1 MDRNGFSDDAT
12 PTGGIAG
19 GGGTGGAR
27 DFSGTS
33 GYGNTGDLTGSQGYA
48 AGSTADVG
56 QAFPNSTTQPSPGF
70 ADRAREV
77 AGTAQDKLADVGST
91 VRERSGQ
98 MKNSLAD
105 ALHSGAEKLRQRT
118 TTTSPSVPDTPL
130 AGATSTGSVAVA
142 AEHRTTQVGNKI
154 ASGMD
159 ATADWIRETD
169 LDSLKTGV
177 ERQVKE
183 HPGRTL
189 LIAAGLGYLLGK
201 AFRNK

>member
-12 PTGGIAG
+12 PTGGVGSG
-19 GGGTGGAR
+19 GGAGGAR
-27 DFSGTS
+27 DFSSTS
-33 GYGNTGDLTGSQGYA
+33 GYGNTGDLTGSQGFA
-48 AGSTADVG
+48 AGTTADVG

-118 TTTSPSVPDTPL
+118 TTTSTSVPDTPL

-142 AEHRTTQVGNKI
+142 AENRTTQVGNKV
-154 ASGMD
+154 ATGMD
-159 ATADWIRETD
+159 AAADWIRDTD
-169 LDSLKTGV
+169 LDSLKIGV

-201 AFRNK
+201 AFRSK